1 MGWWEEG
8 EQISILPTPAP
19 IIVIPHGANS
29 ADRPIRP
36 RSGTAS
42 HFHSRLKKHGK
53 TQPAEQVELQ
63 CLFLVVSLVINC
75 SLSIEYYAIFLI
87 NAISGLSC
95 DKAILHAMGLDM
107 TMTDQDSLNIY
118 QWCDIC

>member
-36 RSGTAS
+36 RSGPAS
-42 HFHSRLKKHGK
+42 HFGPSSKCGK
-53 TQPAEQVELQ
+53 TQSAEQGELQ

-75 SLSIEYYAIFLI
+75 SLSIEYYAIVLI

-107 TMTDQDSLNIY
+107 TMTDQDSLNVY

>member
-36 RSGTAS
+36 RSGPAS
-42 HFHSRLKKHGK
+42 HFHRGWAVVKMWKNTVSRTSGTAMLILGGF
-53 TQPAEQVELQ
+53 PGIS
-63 CLFLVVSLVINC
+63 SLIVLC
-75 SLSIEYYAIFLI
+75 QLSIMQFFLSMPSVDGG
-87 NAISGLSC
+87 ATKLSSTGW
-95 DKAILHAMGLDM
+95 DWI
-107 TMTDQDSLNIY
+107 
-118 QWCDIC
+118 

>member
-36 RSGTAS
+36 RSGPAS
-42 HFHSRLKKHGK
+42 HFPSSKCEKNTVSRTSAMFILGGFPGISSLIVLC
-53 TQPAEQVELQ
+53 QLSIMQ
-63 CLFLVVSLVINC
+63 LFLSMPSVGGGATK
-75 SLSIEYYAIFLI
+75 LSSTRWGWI
-87 NAISGLSC
+87 
-95 DKAILHAMGLDM
+95 
-107 TMTDQDSLNIY
+107 
-118 QWCDIC
+118 